1 MSSSRRSAVYL
12 VRMTLRLLLLL
23 LLATPASAALRFVAE
38 LDGLDAAESEFTR
51 ELTRAAQASL
61 PPQLKAQLDVAVPL

>member
-1 MSSSRRSAVYL
+1 MSSSRRCAVYL

-38 LDGLDAAESEFTR
+38 LDGLDAAERAFTR
-51 ELTRAAQASL
+51 ELTRAAQARMEGEKKEK
-61 PPQLKAQLDVAVPL
+61 PGWR

>member
-61 PPQLKAQLDVAVPL
+61 PP

>member
-38 LDGLDAAESEFTR
+38 LDGLDAAESE
-51 ELTRAAQASL
+51 
-61 PPQLKAQLDVAVPL
+61 K